1 VATADRLLLSS
12 LDRRSGV
19 PGASDPYPVRDYPI
33 ACRVSR
39 KSRLCAFMEA
49 FLLPLAAVLIAAE
62 LGGFI
67 TQHLGLTRV
76 PGQIAAGLIIG
87 PTVLGLVTL
96 DGNLQMLA
104 EVGALCVLAIAGLET
119 DVVAIRK
126 VGRPAMLAAVGGVAL
141 PFILGAG
148 ITRWLGYGV
157 PASLFV
163 GAVLTATSVGV
174 SAAALREL
182 RISRSAVGQTI
193 LGAAIIDD
201 VLGLVVLA
209 LVVGMATGTSS
220 GIPVGQL
227 LAMTVVIA
235 GSGALIYVF
244 RHRLAALLH
253 QLTLKGGGLA
263 GMVGLVLMAAY
274 VFQQWGGLAAITGA
288 YVAGVAVAGS
298 HVADGLRDRLVHAGE
313 AFCVPVFLVAIGL
326 SVNLQASGD
335 VLIPTVMLFALAVV
349 GKVIGCGLGARLGGL
364 EPDASVGVGIG
375 MIARGE
381 VALVAA
387 SLGLSS
393 GVLDQRLYAACVVM
407 ALGTTVVTPI
417 LLAVWASRSRIAAL
431 AASGMAAAAEGVQ
444 ATVAAAPATV
454 AMPMSMTVGE
464 LE

>member
-1 VATADRLLLSS
+1 
-12 LDRRSGV
+12 
-19 PGASDPYPVRDYPI
+19 
-33 ACRVSR
+33 
-39 KSRLCAFMEA
+39 MET
-49 FLLPLAAVLIAAE
+49 FLLPLAVVLIAAE
-62 LGGFI
+62 LGGFVS
-67 TQHLGLTRV
+67 QHLGLTRV
-76 PGQIAAGLIIG
+76 AGQITAGLIIG
-87 PTVLGLVTL
+87 PSVLGLVSL
-96 DGNLQMLA
+96 DGNIQMLA

-119 DVVAIRK
+119 DVVGIRS

-141 PFILGAG
+141 PFALGAG
-148 ITRWLGYGV
+148 ITRWLGYDV

-174 SAAALREL
+174 SAATLREL
-182 RISRSAVGQTI
+182 HIARSAVGQTI
-193 LGAAIIDD
+193 LGAAVIDD

-209 LVVGMATGTSS
+209 LVVGVATGTSS
-220 GIPVGQL
+220 GVPVGQL
-227 LAMTVVIA
+227 LAMAAVIV

-244 RHRLAALLH
+244 RHHLANLLH
-253 QLTLKGGGLA
+253 QLQLKGGGLA
-263 GMVGLVLMAAY
+263 GMVGLVLMAAW

-335 VLIPTVMLFALAVV
+335 VLIPTLLLLLLAIV
-349 GKVIGCGLGARLGGL
+349 GKVIGCGIGARLGGL
-364 EPDASVGVGIG
+364 APDASVGVGIG

-417 LLAVWASRSRIAAL
+417 LLAVWASRSRIAAI
-431 AASGMAAAAEGVQ
+431 AVTGMAAAAEGVQ
-444 ATVAAAPATV
+444 ATVSSAPV
-454 AMPMSMTVGE
+454 AVSLPMSMSIGE
-464 LE
+464 ME